1 MKRLVNPSVTREVV
15 ERYQFHFK
23 KQFGQN
29 FLIDSNI
36 LDKIVDAADL
46 SKEDGALE
54 IGPGIGTLTQ
64 ALAERA
70 GKIVAVEKDNRL
82 IPILADTLREYPN
95 VRIHHADVLETD
107 LHRLFRE
114 QFNARKVS
122 VVANLPYYVTTPI
135 VMKLLEEKLSLHAIV
150 VMVQR
155 EVAERMAASPGGK
168 DYGALTI
175 AVQYY
180 AEPEIVCRVP
190 KTAFMPQPNVES
202 IVIKLKLR
210 DQPAVAVR
218 NEKLFFQVVKA
229 SFAQR
234 RKTILNN
241 LQHNLSMPDGNGKET
256 VLAALSRAEID
267 PMRRGET
274 LSLQE
279 FARLTDE
286 FLEYENIS
294 E

>member
-70 GKIVAVEKDNRL
+70 DKIVAVEKDNQL
-82 IPILADTLREYPN
+82 IPILSDTLRDYPN
-95 VRIHHADVLETD
+95 VHIHHADVLDTD

-114 QFNARKVS
+114 QFNGRKVS

-135 VMKLLEEKLSLHAIV
+135 VMKLLEEGLPLNAII

-155 EVAERMAASPGGK
+155 EVAERMAAPPGGK

-180 AEPEIVCRVP
+180 SEPEIVCRVP

-210 DQPAVAVR
+210 DQPAVAVHD
-218 NEKLFFQVVKA
+218 ETFFFQVVKA

-241 LQHNLSMPDGNGKET
+241 LQHNLSLPTIAGIGKEA
-256 VLAALSRAEID
+256 VLSALSRAKID

-274 LSLQE
+274 LSLEE
-279 FARLTDE
+279 FARLTDT
-286 FLEYENIS
+286 LAGLNL
-294 E
+294 